1 MLLISLCFGA
11 FNNFLNV
18 KGDISSSKSALSSNR
33 KFTPPIKTWPNLRT
47 PPIEWANGFLPFLK
61 EKRIKFSW
69 AQLEPQPPTNARRL
83 WVHLCS
89 FVRVKPKSLSAS
101 RIRRLVYLHEQTN
114 VRQIWCALSG
124 STFLDSQ
131 LLLTTVTSADGDL
144 QFDSKLALMVRGVF
158 IRPLTASVK
167 RNTIIITISSHNAT
181 RRAGTVININLHPIS
196 MFFGWNRARSV
207 DAS

>member
-1 MLLISLCFGA
+1 MRVSQCFEA
-11 FNNFLNV
+11 LDKPFYVMSNV
-18 KGDISSSKSALSSNR
+18 SSSRSASCR
-33 KFTPPIKTWPNLRT
+33 KFTHQSKHDPTYEHPPLSERT
-47 PPIEWANGFLPFLK
+47 AFLPFLK

-69 AQLEPQPPTNARRL
+69 ARLEPPTNARRL

-114 VRQIWCALSG
+114 VRQIWCALSS
-124 STFLDSQ
+124 STFFRLA
-131 LLLTTVTSADGDL
+131 TSSYNCNHRRRWFAIRFEISFDG
-144 QFDSKLALMVRGVF
+144 QRCF
-158 IRPLTASVK
+158 IRPLTTSVK

-181 RRAGTVININLHPIS
+181 RRAGTAININLHPIW
-196 MFFGWNRARSV
+196 MFFGRNRARSV